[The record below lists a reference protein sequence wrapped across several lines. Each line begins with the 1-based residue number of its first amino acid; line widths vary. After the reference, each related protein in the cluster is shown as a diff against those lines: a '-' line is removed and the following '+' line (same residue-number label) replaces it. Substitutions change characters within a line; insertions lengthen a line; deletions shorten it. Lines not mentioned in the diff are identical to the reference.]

1 MNHGPFGLSPQVF
14 SIGFLVLWLTVI
26 PLLSLVVGRNKRKRM
41 LAATAES
48 YQAQQMPGAH
58 PWGDLMG
65 VWHFKSAARWAGVIC
80 GYEPHFRRTWFTW
93 GRPGWD
99 VSAG

>member
-1 MNHGPFGLSPQVF
+1 VF

-48 YQAQQMPGAH
+48 YQAQ
-58 PWGDLMG
+58 
-65 VWHFKSAARWAGVIC
+65 
-80 GYEPHFRRTWFTW
+80 
-93 GRPGWD
+93 
-99 VSAG
+99 